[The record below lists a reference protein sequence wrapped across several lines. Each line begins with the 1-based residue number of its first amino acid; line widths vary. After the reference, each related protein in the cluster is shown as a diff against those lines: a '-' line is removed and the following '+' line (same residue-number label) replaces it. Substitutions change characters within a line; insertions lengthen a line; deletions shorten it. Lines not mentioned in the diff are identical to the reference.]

1 MMLSPA
7 PVFDPSLL
15 RVLLWRRAQHDQSNA
30 LRSVQILTV
39 TPDSMVSYIVLAAV
53 VGLTVFLRATGE
65 LETED

>member
-1 MMLSPA
+1 MMPSPA

-15 RVLLWRRAQHDQSNA
+15 QVLLWRRAQRDQSNA
-30 LRSVQILTV
+30 LRSVQIPTV